1 MAVAYLADWLGIAPA
16 EVMYAVDDQVAAG
29 DMFAAWPPL
38 ATPEMDAHYRAVMA
52 RPDLTGV
59 AAEAR
64 DLAAAGVFT
73 ERESWG
79 ILYAISVSAIATA
92 TTAALAVGL
101 ALEHDLWPAGRS
113 GAGPARRP
121 RRRCASARPSLR
133 PAGSPGSTS
142 RSVTWRCSRANRC

>member
-1 MAVAYLADWLGIAPA
+1 MAVAYLGDWLGIAPS

-79 ILYAISVSAIATA
+79 VLYAISVSAIATA

-101 ALEHDLWPAGRS
+101 ALEHDLWPRMAD
-113 GAGPARRP
+113 PARARAGGRGGAAP
-121 RRRCASARPSLR
+121 RHAL
-133 PAGSPGSTS
+133 PAGQPVRPGALHG
-142 RSVTWRCSRANRC
+142 R

>member
-1 MAVAYLADWLGIAPA
+1 MAYLGDWLGIAPP

-79 ILYAISVSAIATA
+79 VLYAISVSAIATA

-101 ALEHDLWPAGRS
+101 ALEHDLWPQMAD
-113 GAGPARRP
+113 PAR
-121 RRRCASARPSLR
+121 ARAAAEEALR
-133 PAGSPGSTS
+133 LGALPAGQPVRPGALHG
-142 RSVTWRCSRANRC
+142 R